1 MNYYVKLGEEEIL
14 VQVDETGV
22 AQFNVVVDGKETDV
36 DAHRVSNNTWSIIIG
51 NRIYE
56 VDLTMKDEEIDIL
69 IGGDRYSLRVLNE
82 QKRALHSVR
91 EAAGGGKQLITAPMP
106 GKVVKILVKEGE
118 EVEGKQG
125 VIIIEAMKMENEFKS
140 KATGK
145 VKEVFVS
152 EGDVVDGGAKLLLI
166 E

>member
-1 MNYYVKLGEEEIL
+1 MNYYVKLGGDELL
-14 VQVDETGV
+14 VEVDETGV
-22 AQFNVVVDGKETDV
+22 AQFKVAIEGKKTEV
-36 DAHRVSNNTWSIIIG
+36 DAHRVSKNTWSVIIG
-51 NRIYE
+51 CRVYE

-69 IGGDRYSLRVLNE
+69 IGGDRYTLRVLNE

-91 EAAGGGKQLITAPMP
+91 EAAGGGKQQITAPMP

-118 EVEGKQG
+118 EVEGNQG

-140 KATGK
+140 KASGK
-145 VKEVFVS
+145 VKEIFVN